1 MVKEKK
7 KKKNLLNSAQCSSNT
22 KKEKT
27 VEATPLHTLSLTH
40 SLQRC
45 IQKILMNSIK
55 KFISIKS
62 TINKIKLKLK

>member
-7 KKKNLLNSAQCSSNT
+7 RKNLLNSAQYSKT

-27 VEATPLHTLSLTH
+27 VEATPLHTLLTH

-55 KFISIKS
+55 KIH
-62 TINKIKLKLK
+62 INKKYNK